1 NPTIANI
8 LSSAMQDKR
17 IFVLVS
23 LALLVASALADMT
36 PREKWVRWGIDEC
49 NGDPNCWKE
58 LFFYLDEK
66 LDRRFCENE
75 DKPEMIFFRDPPYED
90 EFCDFIPEPPAD
102 AELICGYT

>member
-1 NPTIANI
+1 
-8 LSSAMQDKR
+8 MQDKR
-17 IFVLVS
+17 IIVLVS

-75 DKPEMIFFRDPPYED
+75 DRPEMIFFRDRLTRTGSATSSQSHPPMPSSYVD
-90 EFCDFIPEPPAD
+90 THKGAPRSTS
-102 AELICGYT
+102 EL